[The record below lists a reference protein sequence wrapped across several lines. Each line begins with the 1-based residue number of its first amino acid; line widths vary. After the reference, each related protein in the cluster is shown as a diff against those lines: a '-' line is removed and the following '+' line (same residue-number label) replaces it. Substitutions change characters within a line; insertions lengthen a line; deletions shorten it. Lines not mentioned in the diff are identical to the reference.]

1 MNEYNEVPH
10 TKIPINPMNEELRKM
25 IEYGHKKEKDTAE
38 RIIDP
43 ITKLCLVSHLSPL
56 IDILAT
62 TTDGELSHVL
72 NYIVREIKRKKSNQD
87 FRIVVIKAKN
97 GNT

>member
-25 IEYGHKKEKDTAE
+25 IEYGHKKEKATAE

-43 ITKLCLVSHLSPL
+43 ITHINPL
-56 IDILAT
+56 TDTLAT
-62 TTDGELSHVL
+62 MTDGELSHVF
-72 NYIVREIKRKKSNQD
+72 NYIAREVKRKKS
-87 FRIVVIKAKN
+87 KKN
-97 GNT
+97 G